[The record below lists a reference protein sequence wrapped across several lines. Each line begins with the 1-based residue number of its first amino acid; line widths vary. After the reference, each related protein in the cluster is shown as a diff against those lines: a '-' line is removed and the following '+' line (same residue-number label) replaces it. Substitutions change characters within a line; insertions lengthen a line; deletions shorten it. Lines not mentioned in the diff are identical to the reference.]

1 MCALEFQHMLNG
13 FTKINCFTKYL
24 LKEPFLVLPSKPK
37 VCKKIVVSEKK
48 NSFFVENVFFV

>member
-1 MCALEFQHMLNG
+1 MLNG